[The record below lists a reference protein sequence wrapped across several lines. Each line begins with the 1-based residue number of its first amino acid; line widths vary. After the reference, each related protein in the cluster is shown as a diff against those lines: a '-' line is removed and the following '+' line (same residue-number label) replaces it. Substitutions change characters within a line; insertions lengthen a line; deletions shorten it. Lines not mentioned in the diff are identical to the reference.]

1 MIVIRGGSLPFYY
14 YLSMYMVDSTGLFS
28 LLYNLIIM
36 IVKASLPLEL
46 SYS

>member
-1 MIVIRGGSLPFYY
+1 MIVIRGSLPFYY